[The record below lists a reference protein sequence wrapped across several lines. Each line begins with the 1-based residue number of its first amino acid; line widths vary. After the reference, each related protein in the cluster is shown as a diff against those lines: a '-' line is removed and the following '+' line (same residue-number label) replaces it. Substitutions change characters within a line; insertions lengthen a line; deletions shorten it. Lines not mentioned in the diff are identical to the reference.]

1 MANTK
6 ARSMIIK
13 DQMWENLRSL
23 SAKENRSMSDLLR
36 EALNDLF
43 SKRRSKDYDPVTD
56 RFVGGL

>member
-1 MANTK
+1 
-6 ARSMIIK
+6 MIIK